1 MSPCLYAKNEHFCQV
16 CLTTELSC
24 DSTDSDIQLPKPP
37 SPTTEFHSST
47 ISVEP
52 DKILLES
59 YQTKFCTLTQA
70 YNDVFDTKIQ
80 GYNDSMGPF
89 EATIN
94 MGAIPPPPSS
104 VKAEFPN
111 VPTISY

>member
-1 MSPCLYAKNEHFCQV
+1 MNIFCQV

-37 SPTTEFHSST
+37 SPTTEFHSDT
-47 ISVEP
+47 ISVDP

-59 YQTKFCTLTQA
+59 YQTKFRTLTQT

-80 GYNDSMGPF
+80 GYNGSMGPF
-89 EATIN
+89 EAWFWFDFCFTALRHIL
-94 MGAIPPPPSS
+94 GH
-104 VKAEFPN
+104 FGRGQL
-111 VPTISY
+111 T